1 MNNTINKTDSIY
13 ANTGYGPHFDVL
25 EIGLPDRVAVV
36 EPDTAFWAIV
46 ERDAL
51 PDALS
56 GKLVQDFRNQSEIFA
71 KEMDHMRF
79 GLTPSA
85 VYFNPTERCN
95 FNCTYCY
102 LPEDMRRNGK
112 NMTTQELE
120 DALAR
125 LLSYFR
131 GHLPEGMRPQVIF
144 HGSEP
149 MMVRDAMFAGIE
161 KFNDDFVFG
170 VQTNASLLDDEAISF
185 LGEHQVGI
193 GISLDGPK
201 ADLADLTRKNWNG
214 TGSFSHVVKVMEK
227 LSSYPAFNV
236 IATVTKKNVQ
246 ALPEMVDFFSDFGV
260 GMVMFNPVRCTR
272 QGGLDLKPD
281 DLVLAKHFFDA
292 LDKTYELYEKT
303 GKKLVVTNFANILA
317 AIIGPTS
324 RRLMCDISPCGGG
337 RCFFALS
344 AHGDLFPCSEF
355 IGFPAFKGGNIYEDD
370 IKDAIASPAFM
381 KTTGRKVEDIE
392 PCCSCA
398 IRHFCGSPCPAEVHA
413 LHGTMKAP
421 APYCQF
427 YEEQVRYAF
436 RVIANGRED
445 AYLWDGYKD
454 ETEESFCWA
463 G

>member
-1 MNNTINKTDSIY
+1 
-13 ANTGYGPHFDVL
+13 
-25 EIGLPDRVAVV
+25 
-36 EPDTAFWAIV
+36 
-46 ERDAL
+46 
-51 PDALS
+51 
-56 GKLVQDFRNQSEIFA
+56 
-71 KEMDHMRF
+71 MRF

-102 LPEDMRRNGK
+102 LPEEMRRNGK
-112 NMTTQELE
+112 NMTVEELE

-125 LLSYFR
+125 LLTYFH
-131 GHLPEGMRPQVIF
+131 GHLPKEIKPQVIF

-185 LGEHQVGI
+185 LREHQVGI
-193 GISLDGPK
+193 GISLDAPTS
-201 ADLADLTRKNWNG
+201 DIADLTRKNWNG
-214 TGSFSHVVKVMEK
+214 TGAFSQIVRVMEK
-227 LSSYPAFNV
+227 LASYPGFNV
-236 IATVTKKNVQ
+236 ITTVTKINVHT
-246 ALPEMVDFFSDFGV
+246 LPAMVDFLSGFDV

-292 LDKTYELYEKT
+292 LDKTYELYERA
-303 GKKLVVTNFANILA
+303 GKRLVVTNFANILA

-344 AHGDLFPCSEF
+344 AQGDLFPCSEF
-355 IGFPAFKGGNIYEDD
+355 IGFPAFKGGNIYKDD
-370 IKDAIASPAFM
+370 IKDAMTSPAFM
-381 KTTGRKVEDIE
+381 EITGRKVEDIE
-392 PCCSCA
+392 PCSSCA

-421 APYCQF
+421 SPYCQF

-445 AYLWDGYKD
+445 TYMWDGYKD
-454 ETEESFCWA
+454 ETEESFCWV
-463 G
+463 